1 MAVPGYEVAGFVE
14 TIMQMVP
21 IAVASA
27 IGMGACLVATRALF
41 PTVAKESHDAL
52 APSRRFFV
60 SQCVVSGLHA
70 LVSGPAGTAVLQQ
83 LLFSDPPAY
92 AACPAQPNLATVAA
106 PPLAVWTCGFTC
118 GYFVYDS
125 IVMLVYPEF
134 TRAELGNPALMYGH
148 HLISL
153 LVWPYCIA
161 SGRAV
166 VFVSFFLFTEL
177 TNIGQALFLV
187 LNKGKM
193 LPSLE
198 TPVGLVWALSF
209 LGCRIV
215 TIPWLLKAFAEAV
228 VTSDCG
234 MAPFDRALGA
244 LTVPLPI
251 LLNVYWFALIARKAM
266 RIVAGS
272 KPPPKEAKAE

>member
-1 MAVPGYEVAGFVE
+1 MTITVARGRGGAGLAMAVPGYEVAGFVE

-21 IAVASA
+21 VAVASA
-27 IGMGACLVATRALF
+27 IGMGACLIATRALF

-134 TRAELGNPALMYGH
+134 TRAELGNPALMCGLDPHTCRGH
-148 HLISL
+148 ARSSQPHVSSHLASRRPQVRAPSHLSAGLAVLHRQRARRSSL
-153 LVWPYCIA
+153 RL
-161 SGRAV
+161 
-166 VFVSFFLFTEL
+166 L
-177 TNIGQALFLV
+177 
-187 LNKGKM
+187 
-193 LPSLE
+193 LP
-198 TPVGLVWALSF
+198 
-209 LGCRIV
+209 RQ
-215 TIPWLLKAFAEAV
+215 
-228 VTSDCG
+228 
-234 MAPFDRALGA
+234 
-244 LTVPLPI
+244 
-251 LLNVYWFALIARKAM
+251 
-266 RIVAGS
+266 
-272 KPPPKEAKAE
+272 

>member
-21 IAVASA
+21 VAVASA

-92 AACPAQPNLATVAA
+92 AACPAQPNLATVGA

-134 TRAELGNPALMYGH
+134 TRAELGNPALMCGLDP
-148 HLISL
+148 HLQ
-153 LVWPYCIA
+153 
-161 SGRAV
+161 RACKI
-166 VFVSFFLFTEL
+166 FTAARLFTPASRRPQVRAPSHL
-177 TNIGQALFLV
+177 SAGLAV
-187 LNKGKM
+187 LHRQRARRSSLRLL
-193 LPSLE
+193 LP
-198 TPVGLVWALSF
+198 
-209 LGCRIV
+209 RQ
-215 TIPWLLKAFAEAV
+215 
-228 VTSDCG
+228 
-234 MAPFDRALGA
+234 
-244 LTVPLPI
+244 
-251 LLNVYWFALIARKAM
+251 
-266 RIVAGS
+266 
-272 KPPPKEAKAE
+272 

>member
-21 IAVASA
+21 VAVASA
-27 IGMGACLVATRALF
+27 IGMGACLIATRALF

-134 TRAELGNPALMYGH
+134 TRAELGNPALMCGLDPHTCRGH
-148 HLISL
+148 ARSSQPHVSSHLASRRPQVRAPSHLSAGLAVLHRQRARRSSL
-153 LVWPYCIA
+153 RL
-161 SGRAV
+161 
-166 VFVSFFLFTEL
+166 L
-177 TNIGQALFLV
+177 
-187 LNKGKM
+187 
-193 LPSLE
+193 LP
-198 TPVGLVWALSF
+198 
-209 LGCRIV
+209 RQ
-215 TIPWLLKAFAEAV
+215 
-228 VTSDCG
+228 
-234 MAPFDRALGA
+234 
-244 LTVPLPI
+244 
-251 LLNVYWFALIARKAM
+251 
-266 RIVAGS
+266 
-272 KPPPKEAKAE
+272 